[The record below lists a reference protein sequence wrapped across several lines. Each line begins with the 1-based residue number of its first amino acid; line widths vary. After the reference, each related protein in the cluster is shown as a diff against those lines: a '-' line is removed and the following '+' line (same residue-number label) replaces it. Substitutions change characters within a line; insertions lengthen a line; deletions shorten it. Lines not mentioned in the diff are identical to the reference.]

1 MTGNVDETA
10 AAARLM
16 EMAIAHWSAE
26 LMLQAAQMGLADK
39 FAGNEPRSAAEL
51 AFEYGMRHRAAVGL
65 TERTDAVVVVVS
77 EERGAVSVCSNGR
90 MVPNLDDHRL
100 SRQLHRL
107 FDLDMQDTTEP
118 SGAASGGE
126 RRAS

>member
-39 FAGNEPRSAAEL
+39 FAGDDPRSAAEL
-51 AFEYGMRHRAAVGL
+51 DSEYGMRHREL
-65 TERTDAVVVVVS
+65 
-77 EERGAVSVCSNGR
+77 
-90 MVPNLDDHRL
+90 
-100 SRQLHRL
+100 
-107 FDLDMQDTTEP
+107 
-118 SGAASGGE
+118 
-126 RRAS
+126 